1 MAQLSTIWLAA
12 RHSNISLCSTQL
24 QIRLD
29 RFMKRWLNFRKEN
42 RPSSRCVNAST
53 ARSTVPPTM
62 AEISIILSFGKL
74 HSLLGHFG
82 ALLINPLGPSD
93 NTADNSATPSTLLG
107 VGQAANVVDGL
118 CCGLDSLCILVL
130 NLHRKLILQLHHN
143 LHLHSADHQG
153 RGRRMQQVDAARR
166 RDRQESKGSD
176 E

>member
-1 MAQLSTIWLAA
+1 
-12 RHSNISLCSTQL
+12 
-24 QIRLD
+24 
-29 RFMKRWLNFRKEN
+29 MKRWLNFRKEN

-74 HSLLGHFG
+74 HSLPGHFG

-118 CCGLDSLCILVL
+118 CCGLNSLCILVL

-143 LHLHSADHQG
+143 LHLIKAVQTEITELGGRGHLGSVHAVVRLNGGQHPGGRQRPSADASSVVRPAWFG
-153 RGRRMQQVDAARR
+153 
-166 RDRQESKGSD
+166 
-176 E
+176 